1 MSSPPFRST
10 PPDRDRQGVAR
21 GIRDCHEPAAPDLE
35 DSRLREVRGALVRGT
50 AVSLAT
56 DGPGGQRHGPAR
68 GGDTSG
74 RYPMAHPDTGG
85 ISLTS
90 ASGVPRARDIKIV
103 LIPDFRT

>member
-1 MSSPPFRST
+1 M
-10 PPDRDRQGVAR
+10 
-21 GIRDCHEPAAPDLE
+21 
-35 DSRLREVRGALVRGT
+35 
-50 AVSLAT
+50 
-56 DGPGGQRHGPAR
+56 GPAR

-90 ASGVPRARDIKIV
+90 GSGVPRARDIKIV

>member
-1 MSSPPFRST
+1 VSPLRSAAITLANWGLSSK
-10 PPDRDRQGVAR
+10 
-21 GIRDCHEPAAPDLE
+21 APL
-35 DSRLREVRGALVRGT
+35 
-50 AVSLAT
+50 AVSEKIRS
-56 DGPGGQRHGPAR
+56 QPARSKASR